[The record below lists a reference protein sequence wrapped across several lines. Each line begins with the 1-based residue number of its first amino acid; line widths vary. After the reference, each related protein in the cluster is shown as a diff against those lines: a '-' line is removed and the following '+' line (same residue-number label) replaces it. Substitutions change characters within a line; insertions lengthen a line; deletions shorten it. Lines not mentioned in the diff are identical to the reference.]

1 MLNFIEILREAQNGQ
16 AIGNFA
22 GNFGLSEEQTR
33 QAIAALLPA
42 FAIGFQQAQN
52 RPDHLR
58 DLADAMARG
67 VYAPYFESA
76 ARAYS
81 QDARKRGEEALAA
94 LFGSPDLARDL
105 AGRSAELAGLSQET
119 LNAMMPYL
127 ASTLMGGMAQKGAT
141 EKPKSQEANPYEAM
155 FSAMFGVEPEPDPPP
170 PPKSESEQAV
180 EALFG
185 QWDTFLRLGRE
196 MQDAQ
201 MRMLRAVFD
210 EAARHLD
217 TAAKNAGQ
225 GGKPEAQSESGDAP
239 ATPAG
244 GEDGSGNDGDKPR

>member
-1 MLNFIEILREAQNGQ
+1 MLNVIDILREAQNGQ

-42 FAIGFQQAQN
+42 FAVGFQQAQN

-58 DLADAMARG
+58 GLTDAMARG
-67 VYAPYFESA
+67 VYAPFFESA

-119 LNAMMPYL
+119 LNTMMPYL
-127 ASTLMGGMAQKGAT
+127 ASTLMGGMAQKGAGN
-141 EKPKSQEANPYEAM
+141 KPKKQEANPYEAM
-155 FSAMFGVEPEPDPPP
+155 FSAMFGVEPEPEPPP
-170 PPKSESEQAV
+170 QSESEKAV
-180 EALFG
+180 AALFG
-185 QWDTFLRLGRE
+185 QWEQVLRLGRE
-196 MQDAQ
+196 MQDTQ
-201 MRMLRAVFD
+201 MRMLRSMFD

-217 TAAKNAGQ
+217 TATKNAGQ
-225 GGKPEAQSESGDAP
+225 GGMAGGQADSDDAP
-239 ATPAG
+239 ATSKG
-244 GEDGSGNDGDKPR
+244 GEGDSGADGEEPR

>member
-1 MLNFIEILREAQNGQ
+1 MLNVIDILREAQNGQ

-42 FAIGFQQAQN
+42 FAVGFQQAQN

-58 DLADAMARG
+58 GLTDAMARG
-67 VYAPYFESA
+67 VYAPFFESA

-119 LNAMMPYL
+119 LNTMMPYL
-127 ASTLMGGMAQKGAT
+127 ASTLMGGMAQKGAGN
-141 EKPKSQEANPYEAM
+141 KPKKQEANPYETM
-155 FSAMFGVEPEPDPPP
+155 FSAMFGVEPEPEPAP
-170 PPKSESEQAV
+170 PPKSETEQAV
-180 EALFG
+180 EAMFG
-185 QWDTFLRLGRE
+185 QWEQFLRLGRE
-196 MQDAQ
+196 MQDTQ
-201 MRMLRAVFD
+201 MRMLRSMFD

-217 TAAKNAGQ
+217 TATKHDGQ
-225 GGKPEAQSESGDAP
+225 GGMPEGQADSGSDAAAP
-239 ATPAG
+239 A
-244 GEDGSGNDGDKPR
+244 DGKDGDGTDGDKPL